1 MGANFY
7 SCGVRSPSPG
17 AGAAYVT
24 IHTGANLRA
33 FVFDIQTAMSTTT
46 QSLYALFRTNNTPVA
61 STSQLG
67 QADDPQSATS
77 TVNLDSAWSTAPT
90 IGSNVYYR
98 RFQVSASAGAGF
110 IWTWPENAPFVI
122 SVSSWAVLWNFGGSA
137 GSASDVYV
145 RWYEGA

>member
-67 QADDPQSATS
+67 QADDPTSPAS
-77 TVNLDSAWSTAPT
+77 TVNVDTAWSTAPT
-90 IGSNVYYR
+90 IGANVAFR
-98 RFQVSASAGAGF
+98 RDTTPSGIAVGFGA
-110 IWTWPENAPFVI
+110 TWLWDEPVVI
-122 SVSSWAVLWNFGGSA
+122 PVSSWLVVWNPSGTPA
-137 GSASDVYV
+137 GSDVTI
-145 RWYEGA
+145 RWYEDA